1 VNPQIGREEYSAF
14 IRLAVTGDA
23 PAEIAPEIVVKP
35 TDMHVVKG
43 EAAVDLH
50 CIANARY
57 AHNCTPVANA
67 KFADSPC
74 SVSERRLSLSAF

>member
-1 VNPQIGREEYSAF
+1 MNPQIGREEYSAF
-14 IRLAVTGDA
+14 VRLMVTGDA

-57 AHNCTPVANA
+57 AHDCHDCTPVV
-67 KFADSPC
+67 
-74 SVSERRLSLSAF
+74 SVPYRSIHVKCLENCR

>member
-1 VNPQIGREEYSAF
+1 MCLCRAQAVNPQIGREEYSAF
-14 IRLAVTGDA
+14 VRLIVTGDA

-35 TDMHVVKG
+35 ADMHIVKG

-57 AHNCTPVANA
+57 ASECLLMYSYIW
-67 KFADSPC
+67 AD
-74 SVSERRLSLSAF
+74 